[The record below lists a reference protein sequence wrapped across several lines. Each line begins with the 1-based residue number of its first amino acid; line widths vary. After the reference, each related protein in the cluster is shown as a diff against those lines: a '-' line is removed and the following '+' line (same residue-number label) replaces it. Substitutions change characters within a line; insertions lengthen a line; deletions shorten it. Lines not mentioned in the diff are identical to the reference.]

1 MGWDKSFEYNYLKQ
15 QEYLAEV
22 NLPKYNKQKDYQ
34 FMDVFE
40 HLALLMIIKK
50 EVDEYV
56 TRYEQKLTNV
66 EKIQKL
72 LTILSD
78 SKKSNT
84 QNNSIMMMTD
94 RYKSNAEP

>member
-1 MGWDKSFEYNYLKQ
+1 
-15 QEYLAEV
+15 
-22 NLPKYNKQKDYQ
+22 
-34 FMDVFE
+34 MDVFE

-50 EVDEYV
+50 EVDEYI

-84 QNNSIMMMTD
+84 
-94 RYKSNAEP
+94 